1 MESLRQDLSEKQ
13 SLLSEAGEAIEQLE
27 NKIKLQDD
35 LNKKV
40 KGMFSSMNQDIRDS
54 FFIPYIRTFLSL
66 NWIKLLRENSIM
78 SICRVITVTRTS
90 GMLRRTVQELRTMS
104 LKISTLTT
112 LTR

>member
-66 NWIKLLRENSIM
+66 NGIKLLRENSIM
-78 SICRVITVTRTS
+78 SIV
-90 GMLRRTVQELRTMS
+90 GS
-104 LKISTLTT
+104 LL
-112 LTR
+112 

>member
-1 MESLRQDLSEKQ
+1 MESLRQEVSEKQ

-54 FFIPYIRTFLSL
+54 FFYTLYK
-66 NWIKLLRENSIM
+66 NLLI
-78 SICRVITVTRTS
+78 
-90 GMLRRTVQELRTMS
+90 
-104 LKISTLTT
+104 LKRDKVVEGKFNYEHL
-112 LTR
+112 